1 MIYTRIRRTD
11 EAREPQIRT
20 LCRELGISPLL
31 AGILVRRDLTEPEKV
46 KEFLEGKTQ
55 PYYDPFRL
63 KDMDRA
69 VDRILQ
75 ALQQGEPMTI
85 YGDYDV
91 DGTSA
96 SSLLY
101 LFLQARGAKVYVYV
115 PRRDREGYG
124 LNGPALEKIA
134 ARGTKLLITVDTGIS
149 GAQVVADAPKGLD
162 IIITDHHLAPR
173 QLPPAL
179 AVVNPNQPGDGY
191 PFKGIAGVGVAFK
204 LCQALEQRRTGQP
217 DLYWDELIE
226 LVALGTKDLTLIAN
240 DMGRATGPMG
250 EEFFGIAE
258 LIHNHQVKRV
268 IATHVG
274 MTPEVG
280 QQHTEGTLEVNLLP
294 QGTLAECIRAAG
306 AGLGGVLTPVGIDTL
321 VEESPFCMGRQ
332 TIDGK
337 DYLLMK
343 PIHAD
348 FALLGTYKCDEF
360 GNCWYKGTMRNFNVV
375 MATAADTVIAECEYI
390 VPVGD
395 FEPENIHTYGMCVD
409 YIVEGDRK

>member
-1 MIYTRIRRTD
+1 MD
-11 EAREPQIRT
+11 EFDQKMEISEQPQEEIVEKIPGRDVYET
-20 LCRELGISPLL
+20 VSSLVSALL
-31 AGILVRRDLTEPEKV
+31 VVVLVFTFLVRLMGVSGPSMIPTLQD
-46 KEFLEGKTQ
+46 G
-55 PYYDPFRL
+55 DRL
-63 KDMDRA
+63 L
-69 VDRILQ
+69 VVNSL
-75 ALQQGEPMTI
+75 LC
-85 YGDYDV
+85 GDYQVGDIV
-91 DGTSA
+91 I
-96 SSLLY
+96 
-101 LFLQARGAKVYVYV
+101 ARKETFDSK
-115 PRRDREGYG
+115 P
-124 LNGPALEKIA
+124 I
-134 ARGTKLLITVDTGIS
+134 
-149 GAQVVADAPKGLD
+149 
-162 IIITDHHLAPR
+162 
-173 QLPPAL
+173 
-179 AVVNPNQPGDGY
+179 
-191 PFKGIAGVGVAFK
+191 
-204 LCQALEQRRTGQP
+204 
-217 DLYWDELIE
+217 
-226 LVALGTKDLTLIAN
+226 
-240 DMGRATGPMG
+240 
-250 EEFFGIAE
+250 
-258 LIHNHQVKRV
+258 VKRV

-280 QQHTEGTLEVNLLP
+280 QQNTEGTLEVNLLP
-294 QGTLAECIRAAG
+294 QGTLAECIRAGG